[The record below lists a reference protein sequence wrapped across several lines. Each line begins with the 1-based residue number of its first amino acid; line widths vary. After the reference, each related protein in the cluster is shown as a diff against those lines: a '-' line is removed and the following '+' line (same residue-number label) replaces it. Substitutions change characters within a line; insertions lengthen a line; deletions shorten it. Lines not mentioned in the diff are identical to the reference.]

1 MQDAAAHRLDY
12 NSHMDEDMIKIL
24 LADDQP
30 LVRQGLRMRLK
41 VEQDFE
47 VVGEAGD
54 GYAVLQLA
62 EQLTPDV
69 VILDVEMPGM
79 DGIAAAGALRKNHPE
94 MTLIMLSIHD
104 DPQVRARAAR
114 AGANAFLSKRTDEE
128 ALLEAIR
135 QSILPGQIARS

>member
-1 MQDAAAHRLDY
+1 
-12 NSHMDEDMIKIL
+12 MIKIL

-41 VEQDFE
+41 VEEDFE

-54 GYAVLQLA
+54 GYAAVQLA
-62 EQLTPDV
+62 EQLIPDV
-69 VILDVEMPGM
+69 VILDIEMPGM
-79 DGIAAAGALRKNHPE
+79 DGVAAARALRKSHPE

-114 AGANAFLSKRTDEE
+114 AGANVFLSKRTDEE

-135 QSILPGQIARS
+135 QSILPGQITRS

>member
-1 MQDAAAHRLDY
+1 
-12 NSHMDEDMIKIL
+12 MDEDMIKIL

-54 GYAVLQLA
+54 GYATLKLA
-62 EQLTPDV
+62 EQLAPDV
-69 VILDVEMPGM
+69 VILDVEMPGL
-79 DGIAAAGALRKNHPE
+79 DGLAAAEALRKDHPQ
-94 MTLIMLSIHD
+94 MTLIILSIHD
-104 DPQVRARAAR
+104 DPQVRARAAQ

-135 QSILPGQIARS
+135 QSIPPGQIARS